1 MNEDIE
7 GFSEV
12 STDEIG
18 EIENLIDIIEDAQE
32 SFKKLRHTIRKST
45 AFYSEAEV
53 RDMIRKRLN
62 KKIERIESLEM
73 KILDLQAE
81 IGDIKGD

>member
-32 SFKKLRHTIRKST
+32 SFKKLRHT
-45 AFYSEAEV
+45 
-53 RDMIRKRLN
+53 M
-62 KKIERIESLEM
+62 LEM
-73 KILDLQAE
+73 KILGLQAE